1 MFIIKDVTNYTLSY
15 TCSCGAIG
23 KCMFIP
29 VEKNTPLVIDL
40 KCPMCGNI
48 DRLRIKTAGDSD
60 KLSWAIVVDNDIIS
74 TP

>member
-15 TCSCGAIG
+15 TCGCGAIG

-40 KCPMCGNI
+40 KCPMCGNAE
-48 DRLRIKTAGDSD
+48 RLRIKTADNSD

>member
-15 TCSCGAIG
+15 TCECGVVG

-40 KCPMCGNI
+40 KCPMCDNAE
-48 DRLRIKTAGDSD
+48 RLRIKTSENSD

-74 TP
+74 IP